1 MIEFQQVYR
10 SYGDKVAVENL
21 NLRIAG
27 GDLYALLGHNG
38 AGKTTAIK
46 MLVGLIRPDRGSV
59 SVCGHDVVTET
70 RAAAALIGYVPDQ
83 PFLYDKLSGR
93 EILQFV
99 GRMYG
104 MDSEQVGRAIE
115 REIQRFELADFVDEL
130 TETYSHGMKQRTV
143 FASALLHAPRV
154 LVVDEPMI
162 GLDPHSMRLVKDLLR
177 REVAAG
183 MCVLM
188 STHTLT
194 AAEEIANRVGIM
206 SHGKLLFDGSLDA
219 LRARFPVEQRSLE
232 TMYLALTENGA
243 ELKESVAK
251 NLIQES

>member
-1 MIEFQQVYR
+1 MIEFQQVHR
-10 SYGDKVAVENL
+10 SYGDKVAVADL
-21 NLRIAG
+21 NLRVEAG
-27 GDLYALLGHNG
+27 ELYALLGHNG

-46 MLVGLIRPDRGSV
+46 MLVGLIRPASGSIRV
-59 SVCGHDVVTET
+59 GGFDLVEQT
-70 RAAAALIGYVPDQ
+70 RQATALVGYVPDQ

-93 EILQFV
+93 EIMHFV

-104 MDSEQVGRAIE
+104 MDVRQVNRATDHEIE
-115 REIQRFELADFVDEL
+115 RFELGEFVDEL

-162 GLDPHSMRLVKDLLR
+162 GLDPHSIRLVKDLLQH
-177 REVAAG
+177 EVANG

-206 SHGKLLFDGSLDA
+206 SHGCLLFDGTVEI
-219 LRARFPVEQRSLE
+219 LREQFPAEKQSLE
-232 TMYLALTENGA
+232 AMYLAITDQNGGQPW
-243 ELKESVAK
+243 VATK
-251 NLIQES
+251 